1 METGFFVSS
10 RTSGSVIISLC
21 SQLISKIAIFIGII
35 IVAGA
40 NLKARLVFM
49 RDLLHLFYGR
59 TRKISNK
66 EHLSNVA
73 TKEAL
78 RYKFVITFIL
88 Y

>member
-35 IVAGA
+35 VAGA
-40 NLKARLVFM
+40 NLKARLVFT